1 MSCPIFKSPGGTPT
15 KTPQRRMK
23 DALPAFLTIQL
34 LLLTPTGCWGR
45 PPALRLACGKGQV
58 SNLSTEGRPI
68 SAWWVSW
75 KDQRTTVE
83 PQKLPLV
90 AQSKQAPRSHL
101 GAVLRFLHPLR
112 SAACCSSCAVRWP
125 ACLWKGGFTQPCNEA
140 TWSFA
145 SGMPGR
151 EWETGSVTLL
161 SLISN
166 QCTGRSPVQVYQG
179 SIFWP
184 L

>member
-45 PPALRLACGKGQV
+45 PPALGLAWGKGQV
-58 SNLSTEGRPI
+58 SDLSTEGPPT

-75 KDQRTTVE
+75 KDQITIVQ

-90 AQSKQAPRSHL
+90 AQSKQAPRSPWGL
-101 GAVLRFLHPLR
+101 FWGFPILWGRQPAALLVLCAGLPTCGKGDLPSLVMKLPGPLQVVCQEENGR
-112 SAACCSSCAVRWP
+112 LAA
-125 ACLWKGGFTQPCNEA
+125 
-140 TWSFA
+140 
-145 SGMPGR
+145 
-151 EWETGSVTLL
+151 
-161 SLISN
+161 
-166 QCTGRSPVQVYQG
+166 SP
-179 SIFWP
+179 FRH
-184 L
+184 